1 MFRLIQ
7 IKHVDL
13 FSCCTLGNIMLFGLC
28 YSEKGLVSESSVFVF
43 IWNNTFEKL
52 SNADFLCY

>member
-1 MFRLIQ
+1 
-7 IKHVDL
+7 
-13 FSCCTLGNIMLFGLC
+13 MLFGLC